1 MPRRSLPGVRRLGDR
16 AQGDPLGDSAA
27 KLSGEDAFR
36 LGILARISWMM
47 LAFTLALGFWAFN
60 ALG

>member
-1 MPRRSLPGVRRLGDR
+1 MAETVTRTALGET
-16 AQGDPLGDSAA
+16 A
-27 KLSGEDAFR
+27 KLSAEDAFR
-36 LGILARISWMM
+36 VGILARVSWMM